1 MSTPSFNSSEIAQR
15 KALQEKL
22 DADKEK
28 FFQRGGKILPPDTT
42 EGERVTMRKSISR
55 QVANETG
62 EDAD

>member
-28 FFQRGGKILPPDTT
+28 FFQRGGKILPPDKV
-42 EGERVTMRKSISR
+42 GEHVTMRKAISR